1 MTRGATLLVGC
12 MLLAACTR
20 SNMDDQPKYQEY
32 EPAPLFRNGRVL
44 QTPPA
49 GTIAREDAARMR
61 DAKERPAISPAL
73 LARGRM
79 QYDVFCAP
87 CHDRAG
93 SGDGIVVQRGF
104 PRPPSL
110 HEERLRQADDR
121 HLVDVIV
128 RGFGTMYAF
137 ADRVPP
143 RDRFAI
149 VAYIRA
155 LQLSQHAAVADLPA
169 EERARLEALR

>member
-1 MTRGATLLVGC
+1 MRSGASVVLAC
-12 MLLAACTR
+12 ALLAACTR

-44 QTPPA
+44 QAPPA
-49 GTIAREDAARMR
+49 GTIAREDMARMR
-61 DAKERPAISPAL
+61 DAKERPSITAAL
-73 LARGRM
+73 LARGRE

-93 SGDGIVVQRGF
+93 SGDGIIVQRGF

-110 HEERLRQADDR
+110 HQERLRQADDR

-128 RGFGTMYAF
+128 RGFGTMYGF
-137 ADRVPP
+137 ADRVQP

-155 LQLSQHAAVADLPA
+155 LQLSQNASVSDLPVD
-169 EERARLEALR
+169 ERARLEASR